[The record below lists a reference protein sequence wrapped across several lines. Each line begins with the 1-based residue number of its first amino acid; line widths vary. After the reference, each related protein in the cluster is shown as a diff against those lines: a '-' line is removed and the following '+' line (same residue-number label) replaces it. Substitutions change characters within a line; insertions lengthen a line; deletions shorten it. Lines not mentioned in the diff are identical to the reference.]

1 MRAHFEEIASGLYV
15 LRAPF
20 NTIWSA
26 VYLVRG
32 EETVL
37 VDSCVD
43 DDSVDNC
50 IIPALEEIGVK
61 PEDVKYLINTHAHKD
76 HAGGNGRFVEL
87 SGCKLVAYESCAD
100 KLRNP
105 LVYNRATR
113 AVWPEYSPAPA
124 AYIPAN
130 EPDLVIGD
138 GQMLGDRLRVY
149 YAPGHD
155 TECIM
160 LHDTVSNSLLTGDSL
175 QGFGMLGV
183 DGAGVAFYKD
193 LPGYRYTLNKARELD
208 VDNIVAGHDFSPMGY
223 WAKGKAEVKRFLDI
237 CQQATDLYD
246 CLIRRKLDEGV
257 TDVAVIARYILNSI
271 GAEEPP
277 FLFMTMYTVDG
288 HIKEI
293 KAEKAE

>member
-61 PEDVKYLINTHAHKD
+61 PENVKYLINTHAHKD

-208 VDNIVAGHDFSPMGY
+208 VDNIIAGHDFSPMGY

>member
-1 MRAHFEEIASGLYV
+1 
-15 LRAPF
+15 
-20 NTIWSA
+20 
-26 VYLVRG
+26 
-32 EETVL
+32 
-37 VDSCVD
+37 
-43 DDSVDNC
+43 
-50 IIPALEEIGVK
+50 
-61 PEDVKYLINTHAHKD
+61 
-76 HAGGNGRFVEL
+76 
-87 SGCKLVAYESCAD
+87 
-100 KLRNP
+100 
-105 LVYNRATR
+105 
-113 AVWPEYSPAPA
+113 
-124 AYIPAN
+124 
-130 EPDLVIGD
+130 
-138 GQMLGDRLRVY
+138 
-149 YAPGHD
+149 
-155 TECIM
+155 M
-160 LHDTVSNSLLTGDSL
+160 LHDTGSNSLLTGDSL